1 MLSYVVRSIFIIFS
15 CSVASASQGLLFST
29 GIISQTSIFES
40 SFPGVADNGHF
51 GLGIVGEASS
61 EDYGSLESSIYFY
74 QKHFY
79 RETSTSY
86 RIDELDV
93 VEFALGYRY
102 WPFSRFSLGFS
113 FATTYPIGS
122 AVNKKIQGTEAL
134 GLETSAQ
141 DITEYYLVTNMQ
153 FVTWREPEGEFVLE
167 IRHSNSFTSRAGEN
181 ANQIGVALLFKQNV
195 SRGK

>member
-51 GLGIVGEASS
+51 G
-61 EDYGSLESSIYFY
+61 LESSIYFY